1 MLGTERNEGENQSTM
16 SAGRGKGPEKG
27 PERERVKVSKPR
39 RGSSIRVVIADD
51 HRTFAEALGTAI
63 RLENDL
69 SVVAVVHDGATA
81 LEVTIDESPDV
92 VIMDVEMPG
101 MDGISAT
108 RRIKEANPDTHVVI
122 VSAHEEEHTRAK
134 ALDAGAEG
142 YITKDEGMK
151 ELTSS
156 VRAAARGE
164 HQFSPE
170 ETRRIL
176 DHLRKRRARD
186 AVDRERVD
194 RLTKRETEILQGLA
208 DGVPGE
214 QLAIQMGITKNT
226 LRTHVQNILFKLK
239 VHSKV
244 EALALSI
251 RHGKV
256 RPGEPT

>member
-1 MLGTERNEGENQSTM
+1 V
-16 SAGRGKGPEKG
+16 A
-27 PERERVKVSKPR
+27 VSK
-39 RGSSIRVVIADD
+39 D
-51 HRTFAEALGTAI
+51 
-63 RLENDL
+63 
-69 SVVAVVHDGATA
+69 
-81 LEVTIDESPDV
+81 PDV
-92 VIMDVEMPG
+92 VVMDVEMPG
-101 MDGISAT
+101 LDGISAT
-108 RRIKEANPDTHVVI
+108 RRIKEQNPDTHIVI

-134 ALDAGAEG
+134 AIDAGAEG
-142 YITKDEGMK
+142 YVTKEEGIR

-164 HQFSPE
+164 QQFTPE

-186 AVDRERVD
+186 AAERERVQ
-194 RLTKRETEILQGLA
+194 RLTPRETEILQGLA
-208 DGVPGE
+208 DGLQPE
-214 QLAIQMGITKNT
+214 RLAERMGITRNT

-244 EALALSI
+244 EALALAI

>member
-1 MLGTERNEGENQSTM
+1 MPET
-16 SAGRGKGPEKG
+16 PEK
-27 PERERVKVSKPR
+27 PPKNR
-39 RGSSIRVVIADD
+39 RTPNIRVVIADD
-51 HRTFAEALGTAI
+51 HRTFAEALGTAM
-63 RLENDL
+63 RQERDL
-69 SVVAVVHDGATA
+69 SVVAVVHDGESAI
-81 LEVTIDESPDV
+81 EVVVDKEPDV

-101 MDGISAT
+101 LDGIAAT
-108 RRIKEANPDTHVVI
+108 RRIKEAHPDTHVVI

-134 ALDAGAEG
+134 AIDAGAEG
-142 YITKDEGMK
+142 YITKEGGIK

-164 HQFSPE
+164 TQFSPE

-186 AVDRERVD
+186 AADRERVD
-194 RLTKRETEILQGLA
+194 RLTRRETEILQGLA
-208 DGVPGE
+208 DGLSPE
-214 QLAIQMGITKNT
+214 RLSEQMGITRNT

-244 EALALSI
+244 EALALAI

-256 RPGEPT
+256 TPGEPT

>member
-1 MLGTERNEGENQSTM
+1 MTERP
-16 SAGRGKGPEKG
+16 AK
-27 PERERVKVSKPR
+27 KPR
-39 RGSSIRVVIADD
+39 KDTNIRIVIADD

-63 RLENDL
+63 RLEDDL
-69 SVVAVVHDGATA
+69 SVVAVVHDGESAI
-81 LEVTIDESPDV
+81 EVAMTKDPDV

-101 MDGISAT
+101 VDGIAAT
-108 RRIKEANPDTHVVI
+108 RKIKEANPDTHIVI

-134 ALDAGAEG
+134 AIDAGAEG
-142 YITKDEGMK
+142 YVTKEGGIK

-164 HQFSPE
+164 RMFSPE

-186 AVDRERVD
+186 AADRERAE

-208 DGVPGE
+208 EGLSTE
-214 QLAIQMGITKNT
+214 RLAEQMGITRNT

-244 EALALSI
+244 EALALAI

>member
-1 MLGTERNEGENQSTM
+1 MPDETDKDPKERPN
-16 SAGRGKGPEKG
+16 
-27 PERERVKVSKPR
+27 
-39 RGSSIRVVIADD
+39 IRVMIADD

-63 RLENDL
+63 RLESDL
-69 SVVAVVHDGATA
+69 SVVAVVHDGASA
-81 LEVTIDESPDV
+81 IEVAIDESPDV

-101 MDGISAT
+101 LDGIAAT
-108 RRIKEANPDTHVVI
+108 RRIKEASPDTHIVI

-134 ALDAGAEG
+134 AIDAGAEG
-142 YITKDEGMK
+142 YVTKEGGIQ

-164 HQFSPE
+164 RMFTPE

-186 AVDRERVD
+186 AADRERVD

-208 DGVPGE
+208 DGLSTE
-214 QLAIQMGITKNT
+214 RLAERMGITRNT

-244 EALALSI
+244 EALALAI

>member
-1 MLGTERNEGENQSTM
+1 MTER
-16 SAGRGKGPEKG
+16 P
-27 PERERVKVSKPR
+27 VKKKQRKDSN
-39 RGSSIRVVIADD
+39 IRIVIADD

-63 RLENDL
+63 RLEDDL
-69 SVVAVVHDGATA
+69 SVVAVVHDGESAI
-81 LEVTIDESPDV
+81 EVAMTKDPDV

-101 MDGISAT
+101 VDGIAAT
-108 RRIKEANPDTHVVI
+108 RKIKEANPDTHIVI

-134 ALDAGAEG
+134 AIDAGAEG
-142 YITKDEGMK
+142 YVTKEEGIK

-164 HQFSPE
+164 RMFSPE

-186 AVDRERVD
+186 AADRERAE

-208 DGVPGE
+208 DGMPTE
-214 QLAIQMGITKNT
+214 RLAEQMGITRNT

-244 EALALSI
+244 EALALAI